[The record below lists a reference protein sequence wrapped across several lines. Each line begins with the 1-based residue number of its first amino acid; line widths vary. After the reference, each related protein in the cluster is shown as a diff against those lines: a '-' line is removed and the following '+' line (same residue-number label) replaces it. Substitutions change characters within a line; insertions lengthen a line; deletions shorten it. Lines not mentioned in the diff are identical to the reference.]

1 MAKQEEN
8 YKALLVSSLNKTRLW
23 IFQTLVCSCTVTH
36 ASVIQRD
43 VETIYRKLS
52 LLQILLDRRVADI
65 TVVNRKPKFVSADW
79 LSGNPPSGLIRNSWK
94 FSYSRFISAA
104 IKDESDV
111 DADNWP
117 RSLGPEKASLWENKL
132 TWVWPLLNASMFF
145 PDNSFL
151 QH

>member
-65 TVVNRKPKFVSADW
+65 TVVNSKY
-79 LSGNPPSGLIRNSWK
+79 PPGVK
-94 FSYSRFISAA
+94 
-104 IKDESDV
+104 
-111 DADNWP
+111 
-117 RSLGPEKASLWENKL
+117 NK
-132 TWVWPLLNASMFF
+132 VNGIM
-145 PDNSFL
+145 NK
-151 QH
+151 